1 MVHDLNRQWNEQL
14 SESEVQRHTNIADA
28 AMRAEQHYQSPTKPP
43 SQVWHRLFS
52 IARYVIA
59 AIAIVGLLFMVVG
72 LLIFVVSVVAAVW
85 GTVSPG

>member
-28 AMRAEQHYQSPTKPP
+28 AKRAEQRYQSPTKPP
-43 SQVWHRLFS
+43 PQVWHRLYS
-52 IARYVIA
+52 IARIVIA
-59 AIAIVGLLFMVVG
+59 AIAIVGLLFIAVG

-85 GTVSPG
+85 GTVSSG